1 MSDMDKSCFTCSKF
15 PNCIYL
21 VDMYNEEE
29 NDDDRRQ
36 LYTIR
41 PQYGITVYVDVS

>member
-21 VDMYNEEE
+21 VDTYDEEE
-29 NDDDRRQ
+29 NDDDRMSYLTLFGKNCTYYQ
-36 LYTIR
+36 EST
-41 PQYGITVYVDVS
+41 